1 MKEKKMAKKLTGK
14 VAFVTG
20 ASSGI
25 GAATALALA
34 EEGANV
40 AVLARRADRLEQV
53 VKRIKDAGVEALPI
67 IADAADEAQLRA
79 SIRRVR
85 ETFGRLDIL
94 VNNAGVMLL
103 GKIEGTDSAEWRTML
118 DINVQSVM
126 VACQEVLPI
135 MKAQGAGHIVNI
147 SSVAG
152 RQAKAGYSGYNASKW
167 AVGAFSEA
175 LRQEVTKQHIRVTVI
190 EPGMVATELRQH
202 ITDPEVRKAQQEAER
217 SITSLQG
224 EDIAA
229 AIIYAVTQPA
239 HVSVSEILI
248 RPTEQ
253 V

>member
-1 MKEKKMAKKLTGK
+1 MAKKLAGK

-25 GAATALALA
+25 GEATAVALA
-34 EEGANV
+34 EEGASV

-53 VKRIKDAGVEALPI
+53 VKRIKDAGGEA
-67 IADAADEAQLRA
+67 IALVADVTNEGQLREA
-79 SIRRVR
+79 IRQAK
-85 ETFGRLDIL
+85 ETFGRIDIL

-103 GKIEGTDSAEWRTML
+103 HKIEGVDTGEWRQMFDLNLLAVML
-118 DINVQSVM
+118 
-126 VACQEVLPI
+126 ACHEILPI
-135 MKAQGAGHIVNI
+135 MQAQGAGDIVNI

-152 RQAKAGYSGYNASKW
+152 RQVKAGYSGYNASKW
-167 AVGAFSEA
+167 AVGAFSES

-202 ITDPEVRKAQQEAER
+202 ITDPEVRKAQQEAEH
-217 SITSLQG
+217 SITPLQG
-224 EDIAA
+224 KDIAD
-229 AIIYAVTQPA
+229 AIIFAVTRPE
-239 HVSVSEILI
+239 HVSISEILI

>member
-1 MKEKKMAKKLTGK
+1 MTEKLAGK

-25 GAATALALA
+25 GAATAVALA
-34 EEGANV
+34 AEGARV
-40 AVLARRADRLEQV
+40 GAVARRADRLKQV
-53 VKRIKDAGVEALPI
+53 VQRITEAGGAAMALV
-67 IADAADEAQLRA
+67 ADVTQADQLRQA
-79 SIRRVR
+79 IDQVHR
-85 ETFGRLDIL
+85 TFGRLDIL

-103 GKIEGTDSAEWRTML
+103 GPIAGTDPAEWRQML
-118 DINVQSVM
+118 DLNVLTVM
-126 VACQEVLPI
+126 WACQAVLPL
-135 MKAQGAGHIVNI
+135 MQAQRGGHIVNI

-175 LRQEVTKQHIRVTVI
+175 LRQEVTGQHIRVTVI
-190 EPGMVATELRQH
+190 EPGIVATELRQH
-202 ITDPEVRKAQQEAER
+202 ITDPAVRQAQQEGER
-217 SITSLQG
+217 RITPLRP

-229 AIIYAVTQPA
+229 AIVFAVTQPE
-239 HVSVSEILI
+239 HVSINELLM

>member
-1 MKEKKMAKKLTGK
+1 MTKKLAGK

-25 GAATALALA
+25 GEATAVALA
-34 EEGANV
+34 EEGARL

-53 VKRIKDAGVEALPI
+53 VKRIKDVGSAAVAI
-67 IADAADEAQLRA
+67 VADAANEAELRA
-79 SIRRVR
+79 AIQQAKEV
-85 ETFGRLDIL
+85 FGRIDIL

-103 GKIEGTDSAEWRTML
+103 GNIESVDPGEWRQML
-118 DINVQSVM
+118 NINVLAVM
-126 VACQEVLPI
+126 LACHEILPI
-135 MKAQGAGHIVNI
+135 MKAQGGGHIVNI

-152 RQAKAGYSGYNASKW
+152 RQVKAGYSGYNASKW
-167 AVGAFSEA
+167 AVGAFSES

-190 EPGMVATELRQH
+190 EPGIVATELRQH
-202 ITDPEVRKAQQEAER
+202 ITDPEVRKAQQETER
-217 SITSLQG
+217 SIVPLRG

-229 AIIYAVTQPA
+229 AILFAVTQPE
-239 HVSVSEILI
+239 HVSINEMLI